1 MKSLNHKVNKNKVK
15 QQLVVQRDSPCDSRM
30 MCLNLMII

>member
-15 QQLVVQRDSPCDSRM
+15 QQSVVQYDSPYDSRM
-30 MCLNLMII
+30 I